1 MGLYAQTRL
10 GELYKLIAKDNPQLV
25 LPPDETNTTVSGVA
39 AITGAKNTQ
48 ATLTGIKYKGYR
60 GSRTLKYNRI
70 DLSTLWLNSVAEITV
85 APDATKTVAGVLPQI
100 NAQLG
105 LYFEAGDYNDTA
117 LTLHSS
123 GLFYRGT
130 LTPTAANPLYIG
142 ALEFIV
148 QGYALDLNSIVAVK
162 DLGVC
167 VDNSVHVA
175 GKYCQT
181 LLNYGVDYSAISKFL
196 QTLPNPKASTVLSD
210 TLAKA
215 LARELRSVNDQPWV
229 WDSTANRDFNLRG
242 ASIYW
247 NDAPAEQYAGSALN
261 PAPNFG
267 YDRVAVIQ
275 LNSTYNVN
283 IAPGGNGW
291 WLFLHYDLVEV

>member
-25 LPPDETNTTVSGVA
+25 FPPDETNTIVSGVT
-39 AITGAKNTQ
+39 AITGTKNTRV
-48 ATLTGIKYKGYR
+48 TLTGIKYKGYR
-60 GSRTLKYNRI
+60 GSRVFTYNRI
-70 DLSTLWLNSVAEITV
+70 NLSTLWLNAVAEITV
-85 APDATKTVAGVLPQI
+85 PPDATKTVAGVLPHI

-105 LYFEAGDYNDTA
+105 LYFEAGDFNDTA
-117 LTLHSS
+117 LTFDSN

-130 LTPTAANPLYIG
+130 LTPTATNLLYIG
-142 ALEFIV
+142 ALEFKV
-148 QGYALDLNSIVAVK
+148 QGYALNLNSIVAVK

-167 VDNSVHVA
+167 VDNSVHVT

-229 WDSTANRDFNLRG
+229 WDSTANRNFNLRG

-247 NDAPAEQYAGSALN
+247 NDAPTEQYAGSALN